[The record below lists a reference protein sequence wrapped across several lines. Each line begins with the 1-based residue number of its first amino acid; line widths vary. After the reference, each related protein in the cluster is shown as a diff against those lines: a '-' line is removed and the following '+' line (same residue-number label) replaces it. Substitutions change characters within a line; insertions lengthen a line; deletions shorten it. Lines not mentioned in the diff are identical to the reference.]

1 MTFTEL
7 ERILAVEGILTT
19 RQTIKATVN
28 RWKKTGS
35 VRDCPR
41 SGPPQK
47 VPDVHHRC
55 IDDAMAENDELT
67 ASDLKDILVKRFGVD
82 KVQYSVRTIARL

>member
-1 MTFTEL
+1 MCI
-7 ERILAVEGILTT
+7 RD
-19 RQTIKATVN
+19 
-28 RWKKTGS
+28 
-35 VRDCPR
+35 RDCPR

-67 ASDLKDILVKRFGVD
+67 ASHLKDILVKRFGVD